1 MEVIFYLIHQDKFHL
16 DFISKCEKWII
27 TNILEDTLRECFPKL
42 KVQKNFSN
50 GKKNALII
58 KEKIYKM
65 DYIKTKTS
73 FYPKLLLREQR
84 ATHWEMHMTKGSK
97 ANP

>member
-1 MEVIFYLIHQDKFHL
+1 
-16 DFISKCEKWII
+16 
-27 TNILEDTLRECFPKL
+27 
-42 KVQKNFSN
+42 
-50 GKKNALII
+50 
-58 KEKIYKM
+58 M

-73 FYPKLLLREQR
+73 FYQKLLLREQR